1 MTEMSPLVLFGRRT
15 PWRGIWG
22 SVIMGFTLSI
32 GLGLISLRSPH
43 PELAPMLL
51 MFLLIPAITIPLLI
65 AFNRY
70 AVVDR
75 RTWPVSINGGPPRP
89 LSHLTHC
96 RIRTFRG
103 VNTIELGYTDRL
115 KDRFIVSSFSPFAS
129 PRIERDWVRY
139 LLPYTGLPRDPRSRL
154 SAPFGSPYES
164 HATLEQAQQFA
175 YEYLK

>member
-1 MTEMSPLVLFGRRT
+1 MTETSPLILFGRPT

-32 GLGLISLRSPH
+32 GFGLISLRSPH

-51 MFLLIPAITIPLLI
+51 IFLLIPTIAIPLLI

-75 RTWPVSINGGPPRP
+75 RTWLVSINGGQPRP

-96 RIRTFRG
+96 RVRTFRG
-103 VNTIELGYTDRL
+103 VNTIELGYTSRF

-129 PRIERDWVRY
+129 PYIEREWIRY
-139 LLPYTGLPRDPRSRL
+139 LLPYTGLPRDPQSRL

-164 HATLEQAQQFA
+164 HATLEQAQHFA
-175 YEYLK
+175 HEYLK